1 MLDYIKKQISGR
13 MNTTKPVE
21 DVNDIPDETIL
32 EYAHIVPELKDL
44 SVEGTDAGRER
55 KMAIDI
61 PLSEDIE
68 LETIEFNLD
77 GGRVEDVPGD
87 ATAATVQEEYVGMK
101 TYNDFY
107 QETYDS
113 TPRFARESDAMFSS
127 RVAAITEE
135 KYEAYCEY
143 AIGKGLFGFDKINV
157 GDEKVPSKI
166 NVDFGPIEKDSE
178 KSFFTK
184 VKTFFATDKEHN
196 ITKKQ
201 LDSVNLVRNGAFTN
215 IGQPLMAYMESNYDV
230 PTGSSVWDVC
240 TPKNLIV
247 PKGNNDSFC
256 VVLEYTNEIT
266 GKNEFF
272 GWTRPTTGSIE
283 KITQESATI
292 DSCVDLNMESF
303 INEEQYE
310 NHDTYLQEAAVESQ
324 RPKRPLPSRFFQEAI
339 DFGGGASEGDGGSDL
354 PPVEGDTSDDTATS
368 TDTGND
374 DVSVDTG
381 NMSDAP
387 ESNDDS
393 SDKEEAAVN
402 DVSQEIAEKVAEKTQ
417 EDVNNDSSDSD
428 AEITFD
434 DDTTSM
440 DTTSNDDTSAEAT
453 VDDQLDDLD
462 NSMSDDTTDGTDD
475 MSDDTSNGTDIDIDN
490 MTIDQLIEQGSE
502 RLKGMTLQE
511 IKQFINSGSPEAIQE
526 AFILTKKNINKEID
540 VNLRKCLGVL
550 NDNQMNL
557 DKLLKTFKSVG
568 SKFNRVLTKAVKI
581 KDVYSTDEITSIK
594 KLNKILVDLLTTLK
608 HSKDASYVS
617 VVKRLIREFVTQ
629 SKIVGSFVE
638 EKLKGSTS
646 ETVQEGFVQEGF
658 FLSEKNVKKR
668 LANKIQPV
676 FIDISSIVRA
686 YKDGKL
692 SKGKLSKMYKPKNAS
707 KKITLGSDNDIVKLS
722 KSKDVNINTP
732 EMNNIDSL
740 AKIINKILR
749 KKNVQVAF
757 SSTELNQIEELCD
770 TLDDFMDFVESI
782 IYDNSGK
789 ESLLDLAGKD
799 ATKIVNILNEIYV
812 SCTGEEPLK
821 RNEVDNTDMD
831 ESFDNPIEDT
841 SAPVDDLTDDT
852 SELDDNSVDETDD
865 NDLEDM
871 SDTETDADDEGKDDE

>member
-32 EYAHIVPELKDL
+32 EYAHIVQELKDL

-127 RVAAITEE
+127 RVAAITDE

-215 IGQPLMAYMESNYDV
+215 ISQPLMAYMESNYDI
-230 PTGSSVWDVC
+230 PAGSSVWDVC

-354 PPVEGDTSDDTATS
+354 PPVEGDTSDDTSTS

-393 SDKEEAAVN
+393 SDKKEAAVN

-428 AEITFD
+428 AGITFD

-462 NSMSDDTTDGTDD
+462 NSMNDDTTDGTDD
-475 MSDDTSNGTDIDIDN
+475 MGDDTSNGTDIDIDN

-511 IKQFINSGSPEAIQE
+511 IKQFINSGSPEAVQE

-581 KDVYSTDEITSIK
+581 KDVYSTDEIASIK

-608 HSKDASYVS
+608 HSKDAAYVS
-617 VVKRLIREFVTQ
+617 AVKRLVREFVAQ
-629 SKIVGSFVE
+629 SKIVGAFVE

-646 ETVQEGFVQEGF
+646 ETVQEAFLLNNIKDKITKALIPVKGNMEELKKLHDEGNLSRGRIVKRYAAKSTNAYLSFGASTKSANMPGSEHNFFGYSKYAANIDNALKLLNKAIRKKGIDDIEIITTLADKLDVVSDYIETIIDDKVENKEIIKRVGILSGEIINLIEGF
-658 FLSEKNVKKR
+658 
-668 LANKIQPV
+668 IG
-676 FIDISSIVRA
+676 DDTSS
-686 YKDGKL
+686 
-692 SKGKLSKMYKPKNAS
+692 
-707 KKITLGSDNDIVKLS
+707 
-722 KSKDVNINTP
+722 DV
-732 EMNNIDSL
+732 EMNNEPSFDDTTIS
-740 AKIINKILR
+740 
-749 KKNVQVAF
+749 
-757 SSTELNQIEELCD
+757 EEPEAD
-770 TLDDFMDFVESI
+770 
-782 IYDNSGK
+782 
-789 ESLLDLAGKD
+789 ESLDL
-799 ATKIVNILNEIYV
+799 
-812 SCTGEEPLK
+812 
-821 RNEVDNTDMD
+821 DNTGDD
-831 ESFDNPIEDT
+831 SDVTDT
-841 SAPVDDLTDDT
+841 
-852 SELDDNSVDETDD
+852 N
-865 NDLEDM
+865 NNDM
-871 SDTETDADDEGKDDE
+871 SDDTTIDDGDETNNEGKDDE